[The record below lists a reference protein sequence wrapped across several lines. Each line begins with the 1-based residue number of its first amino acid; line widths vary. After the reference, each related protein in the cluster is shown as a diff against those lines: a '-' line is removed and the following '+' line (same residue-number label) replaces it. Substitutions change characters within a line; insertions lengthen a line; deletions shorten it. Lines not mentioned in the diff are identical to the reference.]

1 MTTCGR
7 YLSGSHSATE
17 ASDVAS
23 DIRPAGPLDVVEILA
38 AALALQ
44 VDLVVRV
51 ESAYPFVVHVEPA
64 QQRLAGRDY
73 WHDELQGR
81 GLPLAIDCGAQDKGS
96 TEQMSGMA
104 HLPGGTH
111 AVELGQKL
119 VTVAIAGW
127 PRRQDPN
134 G

>member
-1 MTTCGR
+1 LVT
-7 YLSGSHSATE
+7 AKADE
-17 ASDVAS
+17 VASDVRLARS
-23 DIRPAGPLDVVEILA
+23 FEVVQILA

-44 VDLVVRV
+44 VDLPVRV
-51 ESAYPFVVHVEPA
+51 ESAYPFVVHVEPTE
-64 QQRLAGRDY
+64 QRLAGRDDG
-73 WHDELQGR
+73 HDELQGR
-81 GLPLAIDCGAQDKGS
+81 GLLLAIDCGAQDKGS

-127 PRRQDPN
+127 PGRQGPN

>member
-1 MTTCGR
+1 MVTAKAG
-7 YLSGSHSATE
+7 E
-17 ASDVAS
+17 VASDVRLARS
-23 DIRPAGPLDVVEILA
+23 FEVVQILA

-44 VDLVVRV
+44 VDLPVRV
-51 ESAYPFVVHVEPA
+51 ESAYPFVVHVEPTE
-64 QQRLAGRDY
+64 QRLAGRDDG
-73 WHDELQGR
+73 HDELQGR
-81 GLPLAIDCGAQDKGS
+81 GLLLAIDCGAQDKGS
-96 TEQMSGMA
+96 TEEMSGMA

-127 PRRQDPN
+127 PGRQGPN